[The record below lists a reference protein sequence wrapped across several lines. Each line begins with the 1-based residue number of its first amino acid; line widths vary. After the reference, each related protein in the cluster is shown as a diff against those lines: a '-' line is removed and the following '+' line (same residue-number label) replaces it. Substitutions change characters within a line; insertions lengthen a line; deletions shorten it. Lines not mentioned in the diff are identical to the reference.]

1 MTNSRKVCNLRVLT
15 REVNKKKRG
24 KNEMIRTEAKYKRR
38 RLAVVVVFIA
48 LIVWAL
54 DATTPE
60 MCKVPTEQMN
70 QFCLDLL
77 YP

>member
-1 MTNSRKVCNLRVLT
+1 MKTQ
-15 REVNKKKRG
+15 
-24 KNEMIRTEAKYKRR
+24 AKFVRR
-38 RLAVVVVFIA
+38 RVAVVVVFLA
-48 LIVWAL
+48 LVVWAL

>member
-1 MTNSRKVCNLRVLT
+1 MKTK
-15 REVNKKKRG
+15 
-24 KNEMIRTEAKYKRR
+24 AKYIRR
-38 RLAVVVVFIA
+38 RVVVA
-48 LIVWAL
+48 LVVVGLFAWGF

>member
-1 MTNSRKVCNLRVLT
+1 
-15 REVNKKKRG
+15 
-24 KNEMIRTEAKYKRR
+24 MIRTEAKYKRR
-38 RLAVVVVFIA
+38 RLAVVVIFIA
-48 LIVWAL
+48 LILWAL